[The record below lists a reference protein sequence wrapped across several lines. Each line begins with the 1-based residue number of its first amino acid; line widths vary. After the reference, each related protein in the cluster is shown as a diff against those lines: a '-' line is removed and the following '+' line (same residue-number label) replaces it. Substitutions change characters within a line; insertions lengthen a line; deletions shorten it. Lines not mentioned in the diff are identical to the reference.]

1 MASLKVMLC
10 GVSIIYSHSP
20 DGVELLFGYY
30 GLEGSADRPPM
41 HSMEYKPTG
50 FSA

>member
-1 MASLKVMLC
+1 MASLKVTIC
-10 GVSIIYSHSP
+10 RVSIICSHSP
-20 DGVELLFGYY
+20 DGVELIFGYY

-41 HSMEYKPTG
+41 HSMEYKTTG